1 MKRCPTYVWKYV
13 SEFFLAFLSGLLFW
27 LFVCLPWIF
36 FGKYVNIISSTS
48 PSLPCKKKWWHW
60 GHSHLLAAIT
70 ESNEVLAKGNANTFI
85 ALFSWF
91 VVRCPLP
98 LPSINDDLVVSM
110 SPLRR
115 ITKCFLNRCNGH
127 FPRMEV
133 IVILFSFF
141 YPIMNIKIG
150 KISSREMMK
159 KNNFKH
165 IRVLNEFPCPNYMS
179 QFHSLSASLT
189 TKSHYIFI
197 WASKQYR
204 REFPFAVNSLVF
216 ALLERATSVV
226 LVFWKRTFPPFS
238 AFFIDCFFFEDD
250 DTNSIEFSLN
260 KTKQKILFFVCQW
273 EGVGG
278 GTRVSLFKLLRTTSY
293 SWGVFA
299 FVIFA
304 ANLGDIRI

>member
-1 MKRCPTYVWKYV
+1 
-13 SEFFLAFLSGLLFW
+13 
-27 LFVCLPWIF
+27 
-36 FGKYVNIISSTS
+36 
-48 PSLPCKKKWWHW
+48 
-60 GHSHLLAAIT
+60 
-70 ESNEVLAKGNANTFI
+70 
-85 ALFSWF
+85 
-91 VVRCPLP
+91 
-98 LPSINDDLVVSM
+98 
-110 SPLRR
+110 
-115 ITKCFLNRCNGH
+115 
-127 FPRMEV
+127 
-133 IVILFSFF
+133 
-141 YPIMNIKIG
+141 
-150 KISSREMMK
+150 MMK

-226 LVFWKRTFPPFS
+226 LVFWKRAFPPFS

-273 EGVGG
+273 EGVDGD
-278 GTRVSLFKLLRTTSY
+278 TSVSPFKLLRTTSY
-293 SWGVFA
+293 SWDVLA